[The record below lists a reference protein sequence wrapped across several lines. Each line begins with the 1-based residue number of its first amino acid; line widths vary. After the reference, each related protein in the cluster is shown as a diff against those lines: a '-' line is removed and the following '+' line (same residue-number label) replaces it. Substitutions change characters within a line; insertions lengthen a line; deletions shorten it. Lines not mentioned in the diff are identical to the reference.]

1 MMLVSQNEPN
11 LQDLRT
17 VDFLAAFFADEHG
30 ATAIEYGLIAAL
42 ISLAGVVDLSSMGQS
57 LSTLWT
63 SVATSMSDAAG

>member
-11 LQDLRT
+11 LQDLRM

-42 ISLAGVVDLSSMGQS
+42 ISLAGVVGLSSMGQS